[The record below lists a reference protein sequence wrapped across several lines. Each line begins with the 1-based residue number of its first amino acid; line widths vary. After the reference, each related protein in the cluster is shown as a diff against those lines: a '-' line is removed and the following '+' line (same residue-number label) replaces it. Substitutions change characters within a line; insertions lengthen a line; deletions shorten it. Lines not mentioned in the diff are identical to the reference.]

1 MDHPDGTPGRGNGP
15 EHPPGPGVRLH
26 PLRHHAADYRHK
38 ELLLYAGDSIYF
50 DSTLPH
56 GMKAVGGPVTFL
68 AIVIRR
74 KTGIEG
80 EKA

>member
-1 MDHPDGTPGRGNGP
+1 
-15 EHPPGPGVRLH
+15 
-26 PLRHHAADYRHK
+26 
-38 ELLLYAGDSIYF
+38 
-50 DSTLPH
+50 
-56 GMKAVGGPVTFL
+56 MKAVGGPVTFL